1 VDRVCLYPFGGGVG
15 GDISVSGRIALD
27 LQWRK
32 LDRLERAL
40 YSGSVVMSFSFCWR
54 RFSRS

>member
-1 VDRVCLYPFGGGVG
+1 MDKVCLYPSFGGVG
-15 GDISVSGRIALD
+15 GVISASGCIALA

-40 YSGSVVMSFSFCWR
+40 YSGSAIMSFSFC
-54 RFSRS
+54 